1 MDSRAADPLDS
12 LHHETRGA
20 IVVSGGNSEPGRSV
34 LSKAFAILDALRDAQ
49 VDLTRAQLARRTG
62 LPMTTVHR
70 LAGELCEHGALE
82 MTDRRTYRVGPWL
95 WEIGM
100 LSAHTRTLR
109 HVAIPFMQDLYETT
123 HENVQLAVPDG
134 LDALIVE
141 RVRGRTSVPI
151 TSRVG
156 GRLPMHATG
165 VGKAILAYLPEETV
179 EAVISRGLTP
189 ITPYTIV
196 SGDILRA
203 ELAEVRERGYAM
215 TRMEMGLNSA
225 SVGVPILDASGEVIG
240 GISIIVEA
248 SRADVSRLAPPTM
261 AVARGIS
268 RSLEDRRR

>member
-1 MDSRAADPLDS
+1 M
-12 LHHETRGA
+12 
-20 IVVSGGNSEPGRSV
+20 SGGNSEPGRSV

-179 EAVISRGLTP
+179 EAVISPGPDADHALHH
-189 ITPYTIV
+189 
-196 SGDILRA
+196 
-203 ELAEVRERGYAM
+203 RERGHPARGAGRGAR
-215 TRMEMGLNSA
+215 TGLRH
-225 SVGVPILDASGEVIG
+225 DAHGDGSQLGLGRRPDPGRERG
-240 GISIIVEA
+240 GHRGHLHHRGSQPCRRVT
-248 SRADVSRLAPPTM
+248 SRAADHGRSPRHQSKPGRPAPLTQ
-261 AVARGIS
+261 A
-268 RSLEDRRR
+268 